1 MIDFLKIVSFD
12 LELIQRVFNNSL
24 LVDFSVYQKIN
35 KNFDSKPKEFNQATF
50 IKEYKGIYFCFY
62 TRLIKDEVTFTKL
75 DILFKPHY
83 YFNNNL
89 HNANDFKAIDC
100 INVLTE
106 VKETFNLPVN
116 ELKILNIEFGLNA
129 ISPIQCKDLINYI
142 FFHEKNQFYNLRDLQ
157 FAKISY
163 KPKNNGTA
171 NTYKQI
177 KFYAKGLQFP
187 QHTDS
192 NAFRYE
198 VKSKRSTYIKNS
210 GVKTYADLLKFETY
224 NTFAE
229 NLIKEF
235 EKILI
240 IDADNTMQNLNDKE
254 KEKLKKYLNP
264 ITWNKYLQGSRNS
277 FTKHKKKYFEL
288 LDKTENNIH
297 TNLKI
302 IIQNKLNEL
311 KKGAILT
318 PQQKTKKG
326 AVLSI
331 NIMENCTH
339 NQNKRCLV
347 TGLDISMQKKDSFLL
362 CINQIRNLYY
372 TDKNKFDEVKN
383 KHLSKKWID
392 ADIEKQIFE
401 IYHNIRNKAS
411 NNRIA
416 EKRDYNPDQYRLLF

>member
-1 MIDFLKIVSFD
+1 MLDY
-12 LELIQRVFNNSL
+12 
-24 LVDFSVYQKIN
+24 SVHQKIN
-35 KNFDSKPKEFNQATF
+35 KHFTGKPNEFNQATF

-75 DILFKPHY
+75 EILLKPHY

-89 HNANDFKAIDC
+89 HNANNFKAIDC

-106 VKETFNLPVN
+106 IKETFNLPVN

-129 ISPIQCKDLINYI
+129 ISPNQCKDLITFIY
-142 FFHEKNQFYNLRDLQ
+142 FHKKNQFYNLRDLQ

-187 QHTDS
+187 KYADINT
-192 NAFRYE
+192 FRYE
-198 VKSKRSTYIKNS
+198 VKSKRSNYIKSLNI
-210 GVKTYADLLKFETY
+210 KTYADLLQFETY
-224 NTFAE
+224 NRFAE

-235 EKILI
+235 NEILI

-254 KEKLKKYLNP
+254 KEKLEKYLNP

-311 KKGAILT
+311 KKGAILI

-326 AVLSI
+326 AVLTI

-372 TDKNKFDEVKN
+372 TDKNKFNEVKN

-392 ADIEKQIFE
+392 ADMEQQIFE

-411 NNRIA
+411 NSRIKQ
-416 EKRDYNPDQYRLLF
+416 KRIYSENQIQLF

>member
-1 MIDFLKIVSFD
+1 MLDY
-12 LELIQRVFNNSL
+12 
-24 LVDFSVYQKIN
+24 SVHQKIN
-35 KNFDSKPKEFNQATF
+35 KHFTGKPNEFNQATF

-75 DILFKPHY
+75 EILLKPHY

-89 HNANDFKAIDC
+89 HNANNFKAIDC

-106 VKETFNLPVN
+106 IKETFNLPVN

-129 ISPIQCKDLINYI
+129 ISPNQCKDLITFIY
-142 FFHEKNQFYNLRDLQ
+142 FHKKNQFYNLRDLQ

-187 QHTDS
+187 KYADINT
-192 NAFRYE
+192 FRYE
-198 VKSKRSTYIKNS
+198 VKSKRSNYIKSLNI
-210 GVKTYADLLKFETY
+210 KTYADLLQFETY
-224 NTFAE
+224 NRFAE

-235 EKILI
+235 NEILI

-254 KEKLKKYLNP
+254 KEKLEKYLNP

-277 FTKHKKKYFEL
+277 FTKHKKKYLEL

-318 PQQKTKKG
+318 PQQKTKRG
-326 AVLSI
+326 AILTI
-331 NIMENCTH
+331 NIMESCTL
-339 NQNKRCLV
+339 NQNKKCLV
-347 TGLDISMQKKDSFLL
+347 TGLNISMQKKDSFLL
-362 CINQIRNLYY
+362 SINQIRNLYY

-383 KHLSKKWID
+383 KYLSKKWID
-392 ADIEKQIFE
+392 TDIEKQIFE
-401 IYHNIRNKAS
+401 IYHNIRNKVS
-411 NNRIA
+411 NSRIKQ
-416 EKRDYNPDQYRLLF
+416 KRIYSENQIQLF